1 MPRTPGKSLK
11 VLEIA
16 SWIAGI
22 ALLAVYVGGTAW
34 GDSERERGV
43 VAFEEAR
50 QQQSAEDARISPQ
63 EGMRTVAPASVQ
75 VTTDSPADGSIL
87 AVLRIPGITLEVP
100 VIYGTGEPVLRRGAG
115 LIEGASFPGDGG
127 NVAIAAHRDTFF
139 RGLKDVAVGDLIE
152 LDAPDRK
159 WVYRITEL
167 TVVEP
172 TDVHVLAD
180 TGEPVLTLVT
190 CYPFYFVGSAPQR
203 FVVRAVAV
211 EPST

>member
-1 MPRTPGKSLK
+1 MG
-11 VLEIA
+11 A
-16 SWIAGI
+16 
-22 ALLAVYVGGTAW
+22 TAW
-34 GDSERERGV
+34 SQSERERGL

-50 QQQSAEDARISPQ
+50 QQQSAEVARISPQ
-63 EGMRTVAPASVQ
+63 EGRPAVATAAVQ
-75 VTTDSPADGSIL
+75 VTADSPADGSIL

-152 LDAPDRK
+152 LDVPDRK
-159 WVYRITEL
+159 WVYRVTEL

-190 CYPFYFVGSAPQR
+190 CYPFYFVGNAPQR